1 MARAKQD
8 MRKHVPSPS
17 AQSADPRRRDLL
29 LRILF
34 PLPIKRQTSYIK
46 HVLMDPFS
54 YLSVLISIVLALGM
68 TRVLAGVGEM
78 LQARSRRRLYWVH
91 VFWVANLFLYLVV
104 AWWIFYRWRNQ
115 QPWTFFLFIFVL
127 ISPTILYLAS
137 IVLFP
142 PESALDE
149 PVDYKT
155 HYYSN
160 HRAFFVLFALFTPVD
175 LFDSVLKGIPHLLG
189 LGPQYFISN
198 TLFLAGLVTAAITR
212 NERYHEW
219 YAIIFLL
226 QTIAISFTIFR
237 TLA

>member
-1 MARAKQD
+1 
-8 MRKHVPSPS
+8 
-17 AQSADPRRRDLL
+17 
-29 LRILF
+29 
-34 PLPIKRQTSYIK
+34 
-46 HVLMDPFS
+46 MDPFS
-54 YLSVLISIVLALGM
+54 YLSVLISIILALGM

-91 VFWVANLFLYLVV
+91 PVWVANLFLYLLV
-104 AWWIFYRWRNQ
+104 AWWSFYRWRSQ

-142 PESALDE
+142 PESSLDE
-149 PVDYKT
+149 FVNYKT

-160 HRAFFVLFALFTPVD
+160 HRAFLVLFALFTPVD
-175 LFDSVLKGIPHLLG
+175 IVDSLLKGIPHFLA
-189 LGPQYFISN
+189 LGPLYSISGA
-198 TLFLAGLVTAAITR
+198 LFFAGLLTAAVTR
-212 NERYHEW
+212 NERYHQW

-226 QTIAISFTIFR
+226 QTILISFTLFR

>member
-1 MARAKQD
+1 
-8 MRKHVPSPS
+8 
-17 AQSADPRRRDLL
+17 
-29 LRILF
+29 
-34 PLPIKRQTSYIK
+34 
-46 HVLMDPFS
+46 MDPFS

-91 VFWVANLFLYLVV
+91 AVWVANLFLYLVV

-115 QPWTFFLFIFVL
+115 QLWTFFLFIFVL

-137 IVLFP
+137 IILFP

-149 PVDYKT
+149 FVDYKT

-160 HRAFFVLFALFTPVD
+160 HRAFFILFALFTPVD
-175 LFDSVLKGIPHLLG
+175 FLDSLLKGIQHLLS

-198 TLFLAGLVTAAITR
+198 LFFLVGLTTAAITR
-212 NERYHEW
+212 KERYHQF
-219 YAIIFLL
+219 YAIFFFV
-226 QTIAISFTIFR
+226 QTITISFTIFH
-237 TLA
+237 TLI